1 MSATLEQLPAI
12 IARALNIEA
21 AAVNEALRMGDIEQ
35 WDSVAHLDLVSALE
49 EAFGISFTAEEMMEL
64 TSVAALRARLAEA
77 G

>member
-12 IARALNIEA
+12 IATALKIDIGT
-21 AAVNEALRMGDIEQ
+21 VSDTLKMGDIEQ

-49 EAFGISFTAEEMMEL
+49 EAFGLSFSAEEMMEL
-64 TSVAALRARLAEA
+64 TSVAALRARLVQA